1 MQSKRIFIL
10 GHPGAGKAVLG
21 KAVAEKLGWQF
32 IDADFGLEFHIGRQL
47 TDIIGKEGEKL
58 FHQSESE
65 VIASLIKQENIV
77 VTTDASIIC
86 NKKSCDLLSS
96 ELTVYLQV
104 STEVQLDRLMRNP
117 APLLLTADVKTF
129 LANLHE
135 QRDHLYEEYCKLS
148 INGDD
153 GDLDKHVSIILEK
166 LGADTKIS
174 SEALL
179 DKKDLIIFHK
189 TLHTPV
195 QLTEQQAICLKLLA
209 QGKTSKEIARDL
221 NISYRT
227 VEGYIAKMTEI
238 LGCSSSKELI
248 ALYLGI

>member
-10 GHPGAGKAVLG
+10 GHPGVGKAVLG

-32 IDADFGLEFHIGRQL
+32 IDADFGLEFHIGRQIP
-47 TDIIGKEGEKL
+47 DIIGKEGEKL

-117 APLLLTADVKTF
+117 APLLLTLDVKTF

-135 QRDHLYEEYCKLS
+135 QRDNLYEEYCRLS

-174 SEALL
+174 SEISL

-189 TLHTPV
+189 TSHTPV
-195 QLTEQQAICLKLLA
+195 QLTEQQAICLKLLT